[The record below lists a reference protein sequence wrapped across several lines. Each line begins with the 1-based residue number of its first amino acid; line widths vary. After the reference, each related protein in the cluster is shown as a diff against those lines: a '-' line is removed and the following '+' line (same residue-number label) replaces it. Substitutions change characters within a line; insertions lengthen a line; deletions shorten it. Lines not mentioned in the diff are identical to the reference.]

1 MFFNKPK
8 IKSPKQNSSLNTRII
23 LVTLTLVGVI
33 LSIFVLSFRGKVFPN
48 IYVSNIYVGDK
59 TKEQALEQI
68 AKETAAAEIKLTV
81 NGGSYSIATSEI
93 NYFIDYRKTIDRAYN
108 LTNTGNVFS
117 DFKEKINLSLK
128 PKIITYSVYYDQDK
142 LLESLLIISSKVGSK
157 PVNPSAEIVN
167 GQIIID
173 PGKNG
178 VEIDTTDALLKIGYA
193 LSNNKVDR
201 VELDLKS
208 TNSSLDSSQV
218 ESYKQKLSKLVGK
231 SIVLKTTDIEKENV
245 SVVLDDKRLVK
256 IVKPSSEV
264 DEKQLTELII
274 DVSRRINRN
283 PQNSIFVVTDG
294 KVVEFTPSKDG
305 LTVNEDALKQEIKGA
320 FTSLLDSDNKEVQ
333 INIPLFKSP
342 AKVKNEDVNNLGI
355 NTLLGKGVS
364 YFRGSIPNR
373 IHNVNLAQSK
383 FKGVLVEPG
392 ATFSFNEILGDVSGL
407 TGYKAAYV
415 IKDGKTVLGDGGGV
429 CQVSSTLYRAI
440 LDAGLP
446 VVERRAHSYRVGY
459 YEQGSYPGF
468 DATVF
473 YPTTDLKFKN
483 DTPKYLLIQPTID
496 LTNLIL
502 TFDIYG
508 TSDGR
513 KSYVSKPVVSSQIA
527 PADDLYVDDP
537 SLPAGTIRQI
547 EHKAWG
553 AKVTF
558 NYKVT
563 RGNEVLIDQKV
574 QSTYRPWQAVY
585 LRGTGVSNN

>member
-1 MFFNKPK
+1 MFFNKHK
-8 IKSPKQNSSLNTRII
+8 IKSPKQNTSLNIRII
-23 LVTLTLVGVI
+23 LVFAILISVI
-33 LSIFVLSFRGKVFPN
+33 LGIFCLSFKDKIFPN
-48 IYVSNIYVGDK
+48 TYVSDIYVGDK

-68 AKETAAAEIKLTV
+68 TKEIAATEIKIII
-81 NGGSYSIATSEI
+81 NGNNYSIATSEI
-93 NYFIDYRKTIDRAYN
+93 NYFIDYIKTVDRAYN
-108 LTNTGNVFS
+108 LTNSGS
-117 DFKEKINLSLK
+117 LLLDFKEKINLSLK
-128 PKIITYSVYYDQDK
+128 PKRISYSIYYDQDK
-142 LLESLLIISSKVGSK
+142 LLESLLIISSKVGSI

-167 GQIIID
+167 GQIVID
-173 PGKNG
+173 PGKDG
-178 VEIDTTDALLKIGYA
+178 VEIDTADAIQKIGFA
-193 LSNNKVDR
+193 LSNNRVD
-201 VELDLKS
+201 EIKLNLKS
-208 TNSSLDSSQV
+208 TNNALASDQV
-218 ESYKQKLSKLVGK
+218 ENYKQKLSKLIGK
-231 SIVLKTTDIEKENV
+231 SIVLKTTDIEKENI
-245 SVVLDDKRLVK
+245 SVVLDDKKLIK
-256 IVKPSSEV
+256 IVKPTSDI
-264 DEKQLTELII
+264 DEKQLTDYII
-274 DVSRRINRN
+274 DVSRKINRN
-283 PQNSIFVVTDG
+283 PQNSVFVVTDG

-305 LTVNEDALKQEIKGA
+305 LTVNEDSLKLEIKSA
-320 FTSLLDSDNKEVQ
+320 LINLLDTDSKEAQ

-446 VVERRAHSYRVGY
+446 VIERRAHSYRVGY

-483 DTPKYLLIQPTID
+483 DTPKHLLIQPTID

-553 AKVTF
+553 ARVTF
-558 NYKVT
+558 DYKVT
-563 RGNEVLIDQKV
+563 RGSEVLIDQKV

-585 LRGTGVSNN
+585 LRGTGVPSN